1 MWWRLLTRSAML
13 SVVGVTVGV
22 LARLLFFTRS
32 AIDGSAVGGRGMTIV
47 GVAGVLV
54 EDSSTLGSGWVVCG
68 VCATLGTG
76 VWGKVLASCLTCGL
90 GA

>member
-1 MWWRLLTRSAML
+1 MWWRRLTQSAML
-13 SVVGVTVGV
+13 SVSGVTVGV

-47 GVAGVLV
+47 GVAGVMG
-54 EDSSTLGSGWVVCG
+54 DGSSTLGSGWAAGG

-76 VWGKVLASCLTCGL
+76 VWGKLLASCLTCGL